1 MPTPADDIAKLS
13 AGARFFRADLHIHS
27 FGGSHDVK
35 DSSMTPAGIVATA
48 IAERL
53 SLIAVTDHNEITNVE
68 ETIKAAAGKSPLV
81 VPGVELTTPQGHL
94 LVYFETFASLE
105 KFWGKLDLADRGTQ
119 NSRCQTSMLDCLR
132 LAESQSGSAILA
144 HVDAAGGLEDKLPG
158 HDSHKK
164 DIFCAPALIGFEV
177 KSATAPMT
185 YSTDDQDPER
195 AALGRLRQTSLGL
208 GEKQFLARVM
218 FSDSHTLATLGK
230 NAQGAKR
237 LTRVKMDTPS
247 FHGLRVAMQDADARI
262 RLEDEIPVSVPYVM
276 GVKIDGGFLDG
287 QSMHFSRNLNCIIGG
302 RGAGKS
308 TAFECVRVVAPGESE
323 SKLLDSEIWPDTLHI
338 VWVDEAGSQHTV
350 ERRIENR
357 PVNLD
362 DPDYGLTKFSIES
375 YGQGETAHTSSKA
388 RQDSGSLLEYLDKFI
403 PIGVLREA
411 DDDIRQRLLQNQ
423 SNIEKAEIE
432 VNKIPYFKQVLDVTQ
447 KQLLALEKARAKEV
461 VALERKVAEERSL
474 REQIDR
480 KILSIA
486 MSIKAS
492 ALSEQAGSIKSLAK
506 AEDLEVGKEQF
517 KQIVSLLDGF
527 AENLKKAEQ
536 SSSKE
541 VDELAKS
548 VKGQV
553 EIWRAQEQGV
563 VNTIEQK
570 RKELAAQGVK
580 LDLANI
586 RKLANDEAEYQ
597 KALTTLAEW
606 EKNLRSQHSGRLDL
620 LKERRTVL
628 SEITALRKAYG
639 VKSTK
644 ALEGTLGDLTVSVKF
659 TEGALSQEGAEII
672 QEAMDWRTAQ
682 VPRAALITENVTVSA
697 LLEALAKNDPTA
709 LTELEASPG
718 VKLFS
723 RNEALEILK
732 RLGQTPYKFKLERCV
747 VEDRPKIT
755 VTKKIT
761 TGGTARFV
769 PKDFSKL
776 SMGQQQSV
784 LLALMLSSDSKF
796 PLIIDQPEDN
806 LDGEFIFHSLVPVL
820 RKAKER
826 RQIIVVTHNANI
838 AVLGDAEQ
846 IIALKSTSDKS
857 SIVASGSIDDFATR
871 KACCQILEGSEEAFK
886 RRARIYGVTS

>member
-1 MPTPADDIAKLS
+1 MPTPADDIAKLP

-27 FGGSHDVK
+27 FGGSHDVS
-35 DSSMTPAGIVATA
+35 DSSMTPLAIVATA

-53 SLIAVTDHNEITNVE
+53 ALIAVTDHNEVTNVE
-68 ETIKAAAGKSPLV
+68 ETIKAAAGKPLLV
-81 VPGVELTTPQGHL
+81 VPGVELSTPEGHL
-94 LVYFETFASLE
+94 LVYFESFPSLE

-132 LAESQSGSAILA
+132 VAEAQNGFAILA
-144 HVDAAGGLEDKLPG
+144 HVDAHGGLEDKLPH

-164 DIFCAPALIGFEV
+164 DIFCARALIGFEV
-177 KSATAPMT
+177 KSAAAPMT
-185 YSTDDQDPER
+185 YSADDHDPER
-195 AALGRLRQTSLGL
+195 TALGRLRQQSLGL
-208 GEKQFLARVM
+208 GEEQFLARVM
-218 FSDSHTLATLGK
+218 FSDSHTLLTLGK

-237 LTRVKMDTPS
+237 LTRVKMDAPS
-247 FHGLRVAMQDADARI
+247 FHGLRVALEDADARI
-262 RLEDEIPVSVPYVM
+262 RIEDEIPLSVPYVM

-287 QSMHFSRNLNCIIGG
+287 QSMHLSRNLNCIIGG

-308 TAFECVRVVAPGESE
+308 TAFECVRVIVPGKSE
-323 SKLLDSEIWPDTLHI
+323 SRLLDSDIWPDTLHI
-338 VWVDEAGSQHTV
+338 VWVDEAGGQHTV
-350 ERRIENR
+350 ERRIEND

-362 DPDYGLTKFSIES
+362 DPDYGMTKFSIES

-388 RQDSGSLLEYLDKFI
+388 RQDSGSLLEYLDKFTQI
-403 PIGVLREA
+403 AALREA
-411 DDDIRQRLLQNQ
+411 DDDIRQRILQNQ

-432 VNKIPYFKQVLDVTQ
+432 VSKTPYYKQVLDVTQ
-447 KQLLALEKARAKEV
+447 KQLLALEKAKAKDV

-474 REQIDR
+474 REQIDK
-480 KILSIA
+480 KILGIA
-486 MSIKAS
+486 ISIKTA
-492 ALSEQAGSIKSLAK
+492 ALSDQVSGIKNLAK

-517 KQIVSLLDGF
+517 RQIVLLLDGF
-527 AENLKKAEQ
+527 VENLKKAEQ
-536 SSSKE
+536 LSCKE
-541 VDELAKS
+541 VDQVAKA
-548 VKGQV
+548 VKAQV
-553 EIWRAQEQGV
+553 ETWRAQEQGIV
-563 VNTIEQK
+563 STIEQK

-586 RKLANDEAEYQ
+586 RKLANDEAEYR
-597 KALTTLAEW
+597 KALGMLAEW
-606 EKNLRSQHSGRLDL
+606 EEKLKAQQSGRAEL

-628 SEITALRKAYG
+628 NQITALRKGYG
-639 VKSTK
+639 AKSTQ
-644 ALEGTLGDLTVSVKF
+644 ALVGTLGDLTVSVKF

-672 QEAMDWRTAQ
+672 QEAMEWRTAQ
-682 VPRAALITENVTVSA
+682 VLRATIITETVTVA
-697 LLEALAKNDPTA
+697 GLLDAIAKNDPIP
-709 LTELEASPG
+709 LTEIEASPG

-723 RNEALEILK
+723 KNEALDILK
-732 RLGQTPYKFKLERCV
+732 RLGQTPHKFKLERCLV
-747 VEDRPKIT
+747 DDRPKIT

-761 TGGTARFV
+761 SGGTARFV

-820 RKAKER
+820 RRAKER

-857 SIVASGSIDDFATR
+857 SIVASGSIDDLATKR
-871 KACCQILEGSEEAFK
+871 ACCQILEGSEEAFK